1 MRGSMVELRPE
12 ILILADV
19 AEWLPPLERVGLRP
33 LETTPLDGRD
43 ELDRMCRAHP
53 PSLVL
58 VDMDDASA
66 RARLRWLVE
75 GAFEPAV
82 IACGQTFSSS
92 IADVLDGV
100 DVRGYLVRPA
110 SEAQVQATVTIALG
124 SGSLM
129 RVIAPLTLRER
140 QVVARLMR
148 HRRVPT
154 IARSLGISPNTTRNH
169 VKSVFEKFDV
179 RSQEELVL
187 RVREAAAD
195 PRRRTMAAA
204 PPRRAPVRG

>member
-1 MRGSMVELRPE
+1 MVELRPE
-12 ILILADV
+12 ILIV
-19 AEWLPPLERVGLRP
+19 GEIAEWLHPLERAGLRP
-33 LETTPLDGRD
+33 IETTPLEGRD
-43 ELDRMCRAHP
+43 ELDRKCRAHP

-58 VDMDDASA
+58 VDVDDPSA
-66 RARLRWLVE
+66 RTRLRWLVE

-82 IACGQTFSSS
+82 IACGQASSPS
-92 IADVLDGV
+92 SVDELDGME
-100 DVRGYLVRPA
+100 VRGYLVRPA

-124 SGSLM
+124 LGSLM

-140 QVVARLMR
+140 QVVSRLLR
-148 HRRVPT
+148 HRRVPS

-195 PRRRTMAAA
+195 PRRRTAVAA
-204 PPRRAPVRG
+204 PPHRATVRG